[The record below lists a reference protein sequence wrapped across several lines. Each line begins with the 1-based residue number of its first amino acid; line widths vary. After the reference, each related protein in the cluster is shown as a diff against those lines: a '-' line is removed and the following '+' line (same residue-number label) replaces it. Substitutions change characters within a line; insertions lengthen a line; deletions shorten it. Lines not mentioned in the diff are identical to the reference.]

1 MDPIWIW
8 KIVEGHE
15 KLIEAR
21 YRYFVIL
28 GTADASQ
35 TVARY
40 VPGEIFPIQSAH
52 PRMGTHR
59 LEPRAA
65 VRFTLSKTFGFG

>member
-1 MDPIWIW
+1 MIW
-8 KIVEGHE
+8 KIVEDHHE

-21 YRYFVIL
+21 YRYFVIF
-28 GTADASQ
+28 GAADASL

-40 VPGEIFPIQSAH
+40 VPGEIFPIQSAR
-52 PRMGTHR
+52 PTMGAHR

-65 VRFTLSKTFGFG
+65 VRVTLSKTFGFG